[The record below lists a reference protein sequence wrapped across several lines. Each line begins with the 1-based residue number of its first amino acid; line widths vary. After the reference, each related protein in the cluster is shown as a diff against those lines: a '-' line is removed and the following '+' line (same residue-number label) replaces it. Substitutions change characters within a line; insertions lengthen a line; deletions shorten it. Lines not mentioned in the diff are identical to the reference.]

1 MDDAF
6 SRRMQFTVEFPFP
19 DERLRAGIWRRSFP
33 PQAPLGEQVDIGF
46 LARQFELAGGSI
58 KGAALSAAVL
68 AAADGQTIEMHH
80 VALAV
85 AREYQKM
92 GKLPSQGEFGPYYPR
107 VLEHLGSGR

>member
-6 SRRMQFTVEFPFP
+6 SRRMQFVVEFPFP

-33 PQAPLGEQVDIGF
+33 TEAPLLEDLDCTF
-46 LARQFELAGGSI
+46 LARQFELAGGNI
-58 KGAALSAAVL
+58 KGAALGAAVL
-68 AAADGQTIEMHH
+68 AAADGGAIGMRH

-92 GKLPSQGEFGPYYPR
+92 GKLPSQSEFGPFYGM
-107 VLEHLGSGR
+107 VLEHLSSA